1 MEGHLEK
8 KGARRIHGWK
18 RLYFSLDRTTGVLT
32 TGSCSADGDAAG
44 VGGAGGQATTTV
56 RITGAQDVQNRR
68 GKRQHRFD
76 FEVADGGAAVCCTA
90 PTAANKTA
98 WLVAA
103 NSITSAVAAQNQG
116 SLEEAPASSSSAV
129 VTAPAVSVSVSA
141 SVSVSVS
148 DVAVVNTP
156 MHMVV

>member
-1 MEGHLEK
+1 
-8 KGARRIHGWK
+8 
-18 RLYFSLDRTTGVLT
+18 VLT

-44 VGGAGGQATTTV
+44 VGGAGGQTATTV
-56 RITGAQDVQNRR
+56 RVTGAQDVQNRR

-90 PTAANKTA
+90 PTAADKTA

-103 NSITSAVAAQNQG
+103 NSITSAVAVQNQG
-116 SLEEAPASSSSAV
+116 SLQEAASSSSAV
-129 VTAPAVSVSVSA
+129 VTAPAVSVSA

-148 DVAVVNTP
+148 DVAVANTP